1 MKKKNILILAT
12 TTMTVVA
19 LYGCMDSKININIEN
34 NEAISSEEI
43 STSNKDSSVAEETID
58 TTYLILVN
66 KKHNLEENFVPED
79 LEYLNISFSGAESSK
94 YLSKDV
100 AKALEQMVADAKNDG
115 INLIGRS
122 GYRSY
127 STQKALYSSKVES
140 LGKEQADR
148 FSAKAGASEH
158 QTGLAIDI
166 ISSEYGKLHTDF
178 QYTETYKWLVNNCAK
193 YGFILRYPKGKY
205 DITGYNFEPWHYRY
219 VGVEHAEKIMKENIT
234 LEEYLYSLSI
244 IEEI

>member
-12 TTMTVVA
+12 TTMTVVG
-19 LYGCMDSKININIEN
+19 LYGCVDSKINVNREN
-34 NEAISSEEI
+34 NEVILSEEI
-43 STSNKDSSVAEETID
+43 ATSNNESSIAEENID

-66 KKHNLEENFVPED
+66 KKHNLDESFVPDD
-79 LEYLNISFSGAESSK
+79 LECLNIRFSGAESSK
-94 YLSKDV
+94 YLSKDA

-127 STQKALYSSKVES
+127 STQKATYSAKVQS
-140 LGKEQADR
+140 LGQEQADR

-178 QYTETYKWLVNNCAK
+178 QYTETYKWLTNNCAK

-244 IEEI
+244 IEEL

>member
-1 MKKKNILILAT
+1 MKKKNMIILAT
-12 TTMTVVA
+12 TTMTA
-19 LYGCMDSKININIEN
+19 FSLYGCIDNKINFIMEN
-34 NEAISSEEI
+34 NETISSEEV
-43 STSNKDSSVAEETID
+43 SMSNEENSITEENID

-66 KKHNLEENFVPED
+66 KKYNLDESFVPED
-79 LEYLNISFSGAESSK
+79 LEYLNIRFSGAESSQ
-94 YLSKDV
+94 YLSKDA
-100 AKALEQMVADAKNDG
+100 AKALEQMFEDAKNDG

-127 STQKALYSSKVES
+127 STQKATYASKVQS
-140 LGKEQADR
+140 LGQEQADR
-148 FSAKAGASEH
+148 FSAKPGASEH

-166 ISSEYGKLHTDF
+166 ISSEYGSLHTDF
-178 QYTETYKWLVNNCAK
+178 QYTETYKWLINNCAK

-219 VGVEHAEKIMKENIT
+219 VGIEHAEKIMKENVT

-244 IEEI
+244 IEEL

>member
-1 MKKKNILILAT
+1 MKNKQLGILLLGATISSTLFGCNNILKQELK
-12 TTMTVVA
+12 
-19 LYGCMDSKININIEN
+19 DND
-34 NEAISSEEI
+34 EI
-43 STSNKDSSVAEETID
+43 SFENTDTNELNENTQKTKID

-66 KKHNLEENFVPED
+66 KQYNLEEDYVPD
-79 LEYLNISFSGAESSK
+79 NLTYLNIDFSGADSSR
-94 YLSKDV
+94 YLCEEV
-100 AKALEQMVADAKNDG
+100 ANALESMFEAAKEDG

-127 STQKALYSSKVES
+127 ATQKITYESKVS
-140 LGKEQADR
+140 KLGKEQADR

-166 ISSEYGKLHTDF
+166 ISSQYTKLHTDF
-178 QYTETYKWLVNNCAK
+178 QYTDTYKWLIEHCSD

-219 VGVEHAEKIMKENIT
+219 VGVENAKEIMNQNLT
-234 LEEYLYSLSI
+234 LEEYLELI
-244 IEEI
+244 NN